1 MYLSYSWLKE
11 FVDFD
16 LAPQELDSIL
26 TMLGIEVESIEF
38 QREKYNNFF
47 TAEVIKKEKHPNAD
61 KLSVCNLSINDR
73 ELQVIC
79 GAPNVEAGQKVILGI
94 SGAVV
99 PNGGFTLEK
108 RKIRGI
114 ESNGMIC
121 SQVELGIG
129 EDSSG
134 IHVLPADTPVG
145 IPLADYLGLNDIIFE
160 ISVTPNKSDCLS
172 HLGIA
177 RELSA
182 YLRKPINYNTPELI
196 EGFEKIEDIAGVTI
210 EDAEKCPRYT
220 ARVIYDCKIT
230 ESPDWLK
237 RIIKNAGLRSIN
249 TAVDVTNLVLME
261 SGQPLHAFD
270 LDMLANK
277 KIIVKTVNDGTKF
290 TSLDG
295 KERILDSE
303 MLMICDAEKPIAIG
317 GVMGGENSEISAN
330 TKNILLESAYFNPIS
345 VRKTSKKL
353 SLQSDSSYRFERG
366 VDISHVPI
374 ALDRAAQLIAQLS
387 GGNIAAGRIDVYPN
401 VIEQKV
407 ITLRYHRVN
416 KIIGIDF
423 TKEQIVEMLQALHFT
438 IMEMNEEHVIVKVP
452 YFRVDADFE
461 VDLIEEIARLY
472 NYDNITPYYSSEIN
486 FQQVDV
492 AKHLSVPSLR
502 NKIRNWFVSNG
513 FNEILTQNQIDP
525 RSAKFYTDEP
535 VEIANPLGEE
545 LSIMRPGFT
554 PSFLKVI
561 NRNHRNGNHDLKIFE
576 IGKIFRKENIEG
588 QFIDGISETEH
599 LAVALTGS
607 SFGSQWGMPV
617 KDCDFYDIKGIAES
631 LFKYLRIND
640 YKFNEFDGSEP
651 LFSKNTLIPEI
662 FGKSIGYVGEIKKD
676 ALKYYDIEKNVFMI
690 VINLKNLYDIYQ
702 ISLKYSPISQ
712 YPKVTRDLAFVFPQS
727 QRAGEVL
734 ELIQNKGIEFLK
746 SVNLFDIYEGKN
758 IGEGKKSLAFSLE
771 FSSMDRTLTD
781 EDTDPVIK
789 NIIKDVELTFNAQL
803 RH

>member
-16 LAPQELDSIL
+16 LTPQELDSIF
-26 TMLGIEVESIEF
+26 TMLGIEVEKIEY
-38 QREKYNNFF
+38 QNEKYNNFF

-61 KLSVCNLSINDR
+61 KLSICNLSLSDR

-108 RKIRGI
+108 RKIRGV
-114 ESNGMIC
+114 ESSGMIC

-129 EDSSG
+129 ENSSG
-134 IHVLPADTPVG
+134 IHILPNDTPVG

-182 YLRKPINYNTPELI
+182 YLRKPIKYETPELI
-196 EGFEKIEDIAGVTI
+196 EGFEKIEDLAGVTI
-210 EDAEKCPRYT
+210 EDPDKCLRYT

-230 ESPDWLK
+230 ESPEWLK
-237 RIIKNAGLRSIN
+237 IRLKNAGLRSIN

-270 LDMLANK
+270 LDMLKDK
-277 KIIVKTVNDGTKF
+277 KIIVKTVSDSTKF

-303 MLMICDAEKPIAIG
+303 MLMICDAEKPLAIG
-317 GVMGGENSEISAN
+317 GIMGGENSEISVN
-330 TKNILLESAYFNPIS
+330 TKKILLESAFFNPIS

-366 VDISHVPI
+366 VDLSNVPI
-374 ALDRAAQLIAQLS
+374 TLDRAAQLIAELT
-387 GGNIAAGRIDVYPN
+387 GGKIASGRIDVYPK

-407 ITLRYHRVN
+407 IKLRYHRVS
-416 KIIGIDF
+416 KIIGIEF
-423 TKEQIVEMLQALHFT
+423 SNEQIVEMLQALHFT
-438 IMEMNEEHVIVKVP
+438 IIEMNNEHAIVRVP
-452 YFRVDADFE
+452 YFRVDAELE

-472 NYDNITPYYSSEIN
+472 NYDNITPHYSSEIN

-492 AKHLSVPSLR
+492 VKHLSVPVLR
-502 NKIRNWFVSNG
+502 NKIRNWFVSSG
-513 FNEILTQNQIDP
+513 FNEILTQNQTDP
-525 RSAKFYTDEP
+525 RSAKFYSDDP
-535 VEIANPLGEE
+535 IEIANPLGEE

-561 NRNHRNGNHDLKIFE
+561 NRNHRNGNLDLRIFE
-576 IGKIFRKENIEG
+576 IGKTFKKENVDG
-588 QFIDGISETEH
+588 QFIEGISETEY
-599 LAVALTGS
+599 LAVAITGS

-617 KDCDFYDIKGIAES
+617 KDCDFYDIKGIAEN

-640 YKFNEFDGSEP
+640 FHFNEFDGKEP
-651 LFSKNTLIPEI
+651 LFSKNTLMPEI
-662 FGKSIGYVGEIKKD
+662 FGKSIGYVGEIKKES
-676 ALKYYDIEKNVFMI
+676 LKYYDIEKNVFMI
-690 VINLKNLYDIYQ
+690 IINLKNLYDIYKV
-702 ISLKYSPISQ
+702 ILKYSPISQ
-712 YPKVTRDLAFVFPQS
+712 YPKVTRDLAFVFPNTQ
-727 QRAGEVL
+727 QAGDVL
-734 ELIQNKGIEFLK
+734 ELISKSGGELLK
-746 SVNLFDIYEGKN
+746 SVNLFDLYEGKN
-758 IGEGKKSLAFSLE
+758 IGDGKKSLAFSLT
-771 FSSMDRTLTD
+771 FSSKDRTLTD
-781 EDTDPVIK
+781 DDIDPVIK
-789 NIIKDVELTFNAQL
+789 YIIKNVEINFKAQL
-803 RH
+803 RQ